1 MPKVQINYA
10 LKHEVL
16 AKQADAD
23 ANGMEFTA
31 QGGEDSPKAA
41 ATYDEVESEL
51 FLRWRN
57 STVGDGHVQFV
68 AEIDA
73 SHLRTLLDEAGGA
86 ARVEVW
92 FSALRRSDING
103 AVRALRAARDKAMGA
118 DA

>member
-10 LKHEVL
+10 PKHEVL
-16 AKQADAD
+16 AKQADAT
-23 ANGMEFTA
+23 ASGMEFTA
-31 QGGEDSPKAA
+31 QGGDKDTPI
-41 ATYDEVESEL
+41 TYDEVAPEL

-68 AEIDA
+68 AEVDV
-73 SHLRTLLDEAGGA
+73 SHLRTLLDETGGA

-92 FSALRRSDING
+92 FPALRRSDINI
-103 AVRALRAARDKAMGA
+103 AVHSLRAARDKAMGA